1 MKTTMGYVKLKK
13 TKTSKMHAIA
23 ESNFDMSFLES
34 LVITAAL
41 DGLIDQNNNTGLLS
55 KGKQIHKLK

>member
-1 MKTTMGYVKLKK
+1 MKTTMSYVKLKK
-13 TKTSKMHAIA
+13 TKTPKMHSLA

-34 LVITAAL
+34 LMITAAL
-41 DGLIDQNNNTGLLS
+41 DGLIDHNNTVMLT